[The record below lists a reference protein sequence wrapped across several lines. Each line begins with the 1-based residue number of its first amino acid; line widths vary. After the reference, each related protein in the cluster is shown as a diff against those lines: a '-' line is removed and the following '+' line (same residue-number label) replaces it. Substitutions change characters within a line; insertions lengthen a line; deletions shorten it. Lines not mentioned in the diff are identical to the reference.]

1 MDQYHGI
8 EQIPRLPGTAL
19 TIGTF
24 DGLHLGHRAIL
35 RELCR
40 VAESS
45 GSRSL
50 LITFDPHPQQVLQKT
65 GEGVPLLTTLDRK
78 RELLEEIGVDALGV
92 IPFSLEFAATPWQEF
107 VDRLIDQVGIG
118 HMVIG
123 HDHAFGKGREGNA
136 ERLRAYGG
144 ERGYTF
150 TQVGPLSFGGQ
161 PVSSTRIRRA
171 LLAGEVAEAATLLD
185 RPYRLPGTIVR
196 GAERGRTLGFPTANL
211 KPIDPLLLVPG
222 SGVYATRMAI
232 VDRESGGTEMVGGMT
247 NIGVRPTFTEGEER
261 TIETHLFDFSDELY
275 DREVSLEFVKLLRY
289 ERKFS
294 SKETFMEQLQN
305 DRDDA
310 RRALGI
316 VDES

>member
-1 MDQYHGI
+1 M
-8 EQIPRLPGTAL
+8 

-24 DGLHLGHRAIL
+24 DGLHLGHRAIV

-50 LITFDPHPQQVLQKT
+50 LVTFDPHPQQILRKT
-65 GEGVPLLTTLDRK
+65 GEGVPLLTTLARK
-78 RELLEEIGVDALGV
+78 AELLEELGVDALGV
-92 IPFSLEFAATPWQEF
+92 IPFSLEFAETPWQRF
-107 VDRLIDQVGIG
+107 VDRLIEQVGLG

-123 HDHAFGKGREGNA
+123 HDHAFGKGRAGNA
-136 ERLRAYGG
+136 ERLRAYGA
-144 ERGYTF
+144 ERGFTF
-150 TQVGPLSFGGQ
+150 TQVGSVASGEG

-171 LLAGEVAEAATLLD
+171 LVAGDVIEAATLLD

-196 GAERGRTLGFPTANL
+196 GAQRGRTLGFPTANL
-211 KPIDPLLLVPG
+211 KPLQSDLLVPG

-232 VDRESGGTEMVGGMT
+232 GDPQSGDPQSGATALVGGMT
-247 NIGVRPTFTEGEER
+247 NIGIRPTFTDTEER

-294 SKETFMEQLQN
+294 SKEAFMEQLRN
-305 DRDDA
+305 DQDDA
-310 RRALGI
+310 RRALGT
-316 VDES
+316 